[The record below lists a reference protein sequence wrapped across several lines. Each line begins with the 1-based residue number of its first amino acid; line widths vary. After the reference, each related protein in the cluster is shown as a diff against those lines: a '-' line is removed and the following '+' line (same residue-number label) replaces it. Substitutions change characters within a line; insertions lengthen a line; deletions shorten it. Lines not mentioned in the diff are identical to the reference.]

1 MCVACAAAWPGA
13 RRADTALAGWRVPR
27 DRCPAAY
34 GAGQPG
40 HHARSSL
47 AFGIIVR
54 QGRHDEL
61 WHFRADD
68 LPRVAGRRTVHAS
81 CRSSAAVT
89 GTSLANARAH
99 ATRTLLGGI
108 ARVDC
113 RPRTGTVL
121 A

>member
-1 MCVACAAAWPGA
+1 MRVACAAAWPGA
-13 RRADTALAGWRVPR
+13 RRADTTLAGWRVPR

-34 GAGQPG
+34 GARQSG

-54 QGRHDEL
+54 QGRRNEL
-61 WHFRADD
+61 WHFRTDD
-68 LPRVAGRRTVHAS
+68 LPGVAGRRAVHAI
-81 CRSSAAVT
+81 CRSSAAVA
-89 GTSLANARAH
+89 GACLANAWAH

-108 ARVDC
+108 ARMDC
-113 RPRTGTVL
+113 RARTGTAL